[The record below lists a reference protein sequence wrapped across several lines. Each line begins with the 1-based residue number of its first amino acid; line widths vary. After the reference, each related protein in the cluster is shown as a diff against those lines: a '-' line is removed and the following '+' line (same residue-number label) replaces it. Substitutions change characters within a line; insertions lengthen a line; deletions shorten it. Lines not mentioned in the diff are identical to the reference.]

1 MKFGWRRDISKIA
14 SIAPALAKS
23 ANRTRLLGL
32 EEQNCAVT
40 QVEVDEVL
48 SLCWQS
54 SAHVS
59 LGERIKA

>member
-1 MKFGWRRDISKIA
+1 MLYFKIA

-23 ANRTRLLGL
+23 ANRSRLLGL

-48 SLCWQS
+48 SLCWHTL
-54 SAHVS
+54 AKGS
-59 LGERIKA
+59 LGEHIKA